1 MLLIPNIPKIN
12 SNLWFLFLAI
22 ATTVGT
28 SLIKSP
34 EVITTR
40 KHFVDTLGPNYV
52 PWKQQFLQTKFKMEI
67 KNPDFILEGILLWT
81 VAFFSLAF
89 IAHWTWNILCFLI
102 DLDVN
107 WKKLYLEIL
116 FSYRLYKFLFW
127 IKKKL
132 LGKHPKSRYGFTGV
146 HIFIIIFCCLLCL
159 PTVEAKRRTKLTE
172 PAADYDSES
181 EEFEIWRATF
191 NQSSEIDEEDL
202 PLDADLAVSIK
213 FPLIIA
219 VGNFAFLNLLYS
231 SRVQRSFLIIL
242 IIITYLY
249 FT

>member
-1 MLLIPNIPKIN
+1 M
-12 SNLWFLFLAI
+12 
-22 ATTVGT
+22 
-28 SLIKSP
+28 
-34 EVITTR
+34 
-40 KHFVDTLGPNYV
+40 
-52 PWKQQFLQTKFKMEI
+52 
-67 KNPDFILEGILLWT
+67 
-81 VAFFSLAF
+81 
-89 IAHWTWNILCFLI
+89 
-102 DLDVN
+102 
-107 WKKLYLEIL
+107 
-116 FSYRLYKFLFW
+116 
-127 IKKKL
+127 
-132 LGKHPKSRYGFTGV
+132 
-146 HIFIIIFCCLLCL
+146 
-159 PTVEAKRRTKLTE
+159 EAKLRTKPTE

>member
-1 MLLIPNIPKIN
+1 
-12 SNLWFLFLAI
+12 
-22 ATTVGT
+22 
-28 SLIKSP
+28 
-34 EVITTR
+34 
-40 KHFVDTLGPNYV
+40 
-52 PWKQQFLQTKFKMEI
+52 MEI
-67 KNPDFILEGILLWT
+67 KNPDFIFEGILLWT

-89 IAHWTWNILCFLI
+89 IGHWTWNILCILI
-102 DLDVN
+102 DLDWN

-116 FSYRLYKFLFW
+116 FSCRLYKFLFW

-146 HIFIIIFCCLLCL
+146 HICIIIFCCLLCL

>member
-1 MLLIPNIPKIN
+1 MLLIPKIPNIN
-12 SNLWFLFLAI
+12 SKLWFLFLAI

-28 SLIKSP
+28 SVIKCP

-40 KHFVDTLGPNYV
+40 KHFVDTLGPSYV
-52 PWKQQFLQTKFKMEI
+52 HWKQQFLQTKTKMEI
-67 KNPDFILEGILLWT
+67 KTPDFILEGILLWT
-81 VAFFSLAF
+81 LIFFTLAF
-89 IAHWTWNILCFLI
+89 IGHWTCHILCILI
-102 DLDVN
+102 DLD

-132 LGKHPKSRYGFTGV
+132 FGKHPKSRYGFTGV
-146 HIFIIIFCCLLCL
+146 HILIIIFCCLLCL
-159 PTVEAKRRTKLTE
+159 PTVEAKRRTKPTE

-202 PLDADLAVSIK
+202 PLDADTVSIK
-213 FPLIIA
+213 FSLFIA

-231 SRVQRSFLIIL
+231 SRVQRSYLIL
-242 IIITYLY
+242 IL
-249 FT
+249 F